1 MRKTFSFMLLA
12 SAAIGLAACGN
23 SGGSDS
29 IPEGQTVARVDGK
42 DVTIHELNAE
52 LRGAQLPSGAARKPY
67 EQAALQRIID
77 RRILADLAREKKLDD
92 SPDFVLMKQR
102 AEETVLVELLQQ
114 NIATSTKKPSI
125 QDAKSFI
132 TANPTLF
139 ANRKV
144 LTVDQ
149 IVFQVP
155 QDQKKLQELA
165 PLKTLTDVE
174 KWLIDN
180 GIQYRRQPTQLD
192 TLQVPPEMAAKIMA
206 LPAGEVF
213 VVPTNGAVSANL
225 ITDSKAQPVTGDQA
239 TNVAMRMLS
248 NKAIAAAASKELE
261 AEVKKRREGVKYQAG
276 FAPPK
281 APGAPAAKPAAA
293 VPAKL

>member
-23 SGGSDS
+23 SGSDS

-52 LRGAQLPSGAARKPY
+52 LRGAQLPSGEARKPF

-92 SPDFVLMKQR
+92 SPDFVLLKQR
-102 AEETVLVELLQQ
+102 AEEAVLVELLQQ
-114 NIATSTKKPSI
+114 SIATSTKKPTI
-125 QDAKSFI
+125 QEAKSFI

-149 IVFQVP
+149 ILFQVP
-155 QDQKKLQELA
+155 KDPKKLQELA

-180 GIQYRRQPTQLD
+180 GLQYRRAPTQLD
-192 TLQVPPEMAAKIMA
+192 TLQVPPEMASKIMN

-213 VVPTNGAVSANL
+213 VVPANGAVSANL
-225 ITDSKAQPVTGDQA
+225 ITDSKAQPVSGDEA
-239 TNVAMRMLS
+239 TNIAMRMLS
-248 NKAIAAAASKELE
+248 NKAVAAAAAKELE
-261 AEVKKRREGVKYQAG
+261 AEVKKRREAVKYQAG

>member
-23 SGGSDS
+23 SGSDS
-29 IPEGQTVARVDGK
+29 IPEGQTVARVDNK

-52 LRGAQLPSGAARKPY
+52 LSGAQLPTGAARKPY

-92 SPDFVLMKQR
+92 SPDFVLLKQR
-102 AEETVLVELLQQ
+102 AEEQVLVELLQKS
-114 NIATSTKKPSI
+114 IATAAKKPTI
-125 QDAKSFI
+125 QEAKTFI
-132 TANPTLF
+132 AANPTLF

-144 LTVDQ
+144 MTVDQ
-149 IVFQVP
+149 ILFP
-155 QDQKKLQELA
+155 MPKDAKKLQELA
-165 PLKTLTDVE
+165 PLKTLTEVE

-180 GIQYRRQPTQLD
+180 DIQYRRQPTQLD
-192 TLQVPPEMAAKIMA
+192 TLQVPPEMASKIVS

-213 VVPTNGAVSANL
+213 VVPANGAVSANV
-225 ITDSKAQPVTGDQA
+225 ITDSKPQPVSGDEA
-239 TNVAMRMLS
+239 TNVAMRMLG
-248 NKAIAAAASKELE
+248 NKAIQAEATKELE
-261 AEVKKRREGVKYQAG
+261 AEVKKRRDAVTYQAG

>member
-12 SAAIGLAACGN
+12 SAAISLAACGN
-23 SGGSDS
+23 GGSGS
-29 IPEGQTVARVDGK
+29 VPEGQTIATVDGK

-52 LRGAQLPSGAARKPY
+52 LKGANLPSGPQRKVI

-77 RRILADLAREKKLDD
+77 RKILADLARDKKLDD
-92 SPDFVLMKQR
+92 SPEFQLLKQR
-102 AEETVLVELLQQ
+102 AEEAVLVELLQQ
-114 NIATSTKKPSI
+114 NMASQTKKPTL
-125 QDAKSFI
+125 QEAKTFI
-132 TANPTLF
+132 AGNPTLF
-139 ANRKV
+139 ANRKI

-149 IVFQVP
+149 LLFPVP
-155 QDQKKLQELA
+155 SDQAKLRELA
-165 PLKTLTDVE
+165 PLKTLTDIE

-192 TLQVPPEMAAKIMA
+192 TLQVPPELSAKILS

-213 VVPTNGAVSANL
+213 VVPTNGAVAANV
-225 ITDSKAQPVTGDQA
+225 ITDSKSQPVSGDQA
-239 TNVAMRMLS
+239 TAVAMNILQSR
-248 NKAIAAAASKELE
+248 AVAATAAKELE
-261 AEVKKRREGVKYQAG
+261 AEVKKRREGVKYQTG

-281 APGAPAAKPAAA
+281 PAGAPGAKPAAS

>member
-23 SGGSDS
+23 SGSDS

-52 LRGAQLPSGAARKPY
+52 LSGAQLPSGAARKPY

-92 SPDFVLMKQR
+92 SPEFVLLKQR
-102 AEETVLVELLQQ
+102 AEEQVLVELLQK
-114 NIATSTKKPSI
+114 NIAAAAKKPTI
-125 QDAKSFI
+125 QEAKSYI

-139 ANRKV
+139 ANRKI

-149 IVFQVP
+149 ILFPVP
-155 QDQKKLQELA
+155 KDTKKLQELA
-165 PLKTLTDVE
+165 PLKTLTEVE

-180 GIQYRRQPTQLD
+180 GVQYRRQPTQLD
-192 TLQVPPEMAAKIMA
+192 TLQVPPEMATKIVS

-213 VVPTNGAVSANL
+213 VVPANGTVSANV
-225 ITDSKAQPVTGDQA
+225 ITDSKAQPVTGDEA
-239 TNVAMRMLS
+239 TNVAMRMLG
-248 NKAIAAAASKELE
+248 NKAIQAAASKELE
-261 AEVKKRREGVKYQAG
+261 AEVKKRREATTYQAG

-281 APGAPAAKPAAA
+281 APGAPAAKPASS

>member
-23 SGGSDS
+23 SGSDS
-29 IPEGQTVARVDGK
+29 IPEGQTVARVDNS

-52 LRGAQLPSGAARKPY
+52 LSGAQLPTG
-67 EQAALQRIID
+67 
-77 RRILADLAREKKLDD
+77 
-92 SPDFVLMKQR
+92 PDFVLLKQR
-102 AEETVLVELLQQ
+102 AEEQVLVDLLQKS
-114 NIATSTKKPSI
+114 IATAAKKPTI
-125 QDAKSFI
+125 QEAKTFI
-132 TANPTLF
+132 AANPTLF

-144 LTVDQ
+144 MTVDQ
-149 IVFQVP
+149 ILFP
-155 QDQKKLQELA
+155 MPKDAKKLQELA
-165 PLKTLTDVE
+165 PLKTLTEVE

-180 GIQYRRQPTQLD
+180 DIQYRRQPTQLD
-192 TLQVPPEMAAKIMA
+192 TLQVPPEMASKIVS

-213 VVPTNGAVSANL
+213 VVPANGAVSANV
-225 ITDSKAQPVTGDQA
+225 ITDSKSQPVSGDEA
-239 TNVAMRMLS
+239 TNVAMRMLG
-248 NKAIAAAASKELE
+248 NKAIQAEAAKELE
-261 AEVKKRREGVKYQAG
+261 AEVKKRRDAVTYQAG

>member
-23 SGGSDS
+23 SGSNS

-52 LRGAQLPSGAARKPY
+52 LAGAQLPTGEARKPY

-77 RRILADLAREKKLDD
+77 RRILADLAREKKLDE
-92 SPDFVLMKQR
+92 SPEFVLMKQR
-102 AEETVLVELLQQ
+102 AEEAVLVDLLQKS
-114 NIATSTKKPSI
+114 IATTVKKPSL
-125 QDAKSFI
+125 QDAKSYI
-132 TANPTLF
+132 AANPTQF
-139 ANRKV
+139 AGRKI

-149 IVFQVP
+149 IVFPVP
-155 QDQKKLQELA
+155 KSQEKLKELA

-180 GIQYRRQPTQLD
+180 DIQYRRQPTQLD
-192 TLQVPPEMAAKIMA
+192 TLQTPPELAAKIIN

-225 ITDSKAQPVTGDQA
+225 ITDSKTQPVSGDEA
-239 TNVAMRMLS
+239 TNFAMRILG
-248 NKAIAAAASKELE
+248 NKAIVAAASKELE
-261 AEVKKRREGVKYQAG
+261 GEVKKRRDGVTYQAG

-281 APGAPAAKPAAA
+281 AAGAPAAKPAAS

>member
-23 SGGSDS
+23 SGSDG

-52 LRGAQLPSGAARKPY
+52 LRGAQLPSGDARKPF

-77 RRILADLAREKKLDD
+77 RRILADLAREKKLND
-92 SPDFVLMKQR
+92 SPDFVLLKQR

-114 NIATSTKKPSI
+114 SIASSTKKPTI
-125 QDAKSFI
+125 QEAKSFI

-155 QDQKKLQELA
+155 KDQKKIQELA
-165 PLKTLTDVE
+165 PLKSMTDVE

-192 TLQVPPEMAAKIMA
+192 TLQVPPEMASKIVN

-213 VVPTNGAVSANL
+213 VVPTNGAISANV
-225 ITDSKAQPVTGDQA
+225 ITDSKPQPVSGDEA
-239 TNVAMRMLS
+239 NNIAMRMLA
-248 NKAIAAAASKELE
+248 NKAVAAAASKELE
-261 AEVKKRREGVKYQAG
+261 AEVKKRRDAVTYQKG

-281 APGAPAAKPAAA
+281 APGAPAAKPAAS

>member
-23 SGGSDS
+23 SGSDS
-29 IPEGQTVARVDGK
+29 IPEGQTVARVDSK

-52 LRGAQLPSGAARKPY
+52 LSGAQLPSGAARKPY

-77 RRILADLAREKKLDD
+77 RRILADLARERKLDD
-92 SPDFVLMKQR
+92 SPEFVLMKQR
-102 AEETVLVELLQQ
+102 AEEQVLVELLQKS
-114 NIATSTKKPSI
+114 IATAAKKPSL
-125 QDAKSFI
+125 QEAKTFI

-149 IVFQVP
+149 ILFPVP
-155 QDQKKLQELA
+155 KDTKKLQELA

-180 GIQYRRQPTQLD
+180 DIQYRRQPTQLD
-192 TLQVPPEMAAKIMA
+192 TLQVPPEMATKIVG

-213 VVPTNGAVSANL
+213 VVPANGAVSANV
-225 ITDSKAQPVTGDQA
+225 ITDSKAQPVSGDEA
-239 TNVAMRMLS
+239 TNVAMRMLG
-248 NKAIAAAASKELE
+248 NKAIQAAATKELE
-261 AEVKKRREGVKYQAG
+261 AEVKKRRDAVTYQAG

-281 APGAPAAKPAAA
+281 APGAPAAKPAAS

>member
-23 SGGSDS
+23 SGSDS

-52 LRGAQLPSGAARKPY
+52 LRGAQLPSGEARKPY
-67 EQAALQRIID
+67 EQSALQRIID

-92 SPDFVLMKQR
+92 SPDFVLLKQR

-114 NIATSTKKPSI
+114 SIATSTKKPSI
-125 QDAKSFI
+125 QEAKSYI

-149 IVFQVP
+149 ILFQVP
-155 QDQKKLQELA
+155 KDPKKLQELA

-192 TLQVPPEMAAKIMA
+192 TLQVPPEMASKIMN

-213 VVPTNGAVSANL
+213 VVPTNGAAAANV
-225 ITDSKAQPVTGDQA
+225 ITDSKAQPVSGDEA
-239 TNVAMRMLS
+239 TTIAMRMLS
-248 NKAIAAAASKELE
+248 NKAVAAAASKELE
-261 AEVKKRREGVKYQAG
+261 AEVKKRREAVKYQAG

-281 APGAPAAKPAAA
+281 APGAPAAKPAAS

>member
-23 SGGSDS
+23 SGSDS
-29 IPEGQTVARVDGK
+29 IPEGQTVARVDNS

-52 LRGAQLPSGAARKPY
+52 LSGAQLPTGAARKPY

-92 SPDFVLMKQR
+92 SPDFVLLKQR
-102 AEETVLVELLQQ
+102 AEEQVLVELLQKS
-114 NIATSTKKPSI
+114 IATSAKKPTI
-125 QDAKSFI
+125 QEAKSFI

-144 LTVDQ
+144 MTVDQ
-149 IVFQVP
+149 ILFP
-155 QDQKKLQELA
+155 MPKDNKKLQELA
-165 PLKTLTDVE
+165 PLKTLTEVE

-180 GIQYRRQPTQLD
+180 DIQYRRQPTQLD
-192 TLQVPPEMAAKIMA
+192 TLQVPPEMASKIVS

-213 VVPTNGAVSANL
+213 VVPANGAVSANV
-225 ITDSKAQPVTGDQA
+225 ITDSKSQPVSGDEA
-239 TNVAMRMLS
+239 TNVAMRMLG
-248 NKAIAAAASKELE
+248 NKAIQAEAAKELE
-261 AEVKKRREGVKYQAG
+261 AEVKKRRDAVTYQAG